1 MSCRLKSI
9 ASTLICVLLV
19 ACGSDSKP
27 ESSPISV
34 PTALAPA
41 PKVESDFVTFESAA
55 VRPLALS
62 ENGKR
67 LYVTNTPN
75 STLDIF
81 TLSDNGPEFELSV
94 PVGLEPVAVAL
105 NGQQAWVVNHL
116 SDSVSIIDISAA
128 IPHVVKTLLVGDEP
142 RDIVF
147 AGTEGTRAFITT
159 AHRGQNGPDDQ
170 PLDAQLAS
178 HSVARA
184 DVWVFDAID
193 TGASLG
199 GEPIKVVSLFGDTP
213 RAMTVSP
220 DGSRVYVAVMH
231 SGNRTTTI
239 AQVHRLA
246 KPGPSQSSDGAVQP
260 ETGLIVQF
268 DGKSWRDETGS
279 TTDLNNV
286 SYDDRVPFSLP
297 DYDVFG
303 LSANADLAVTQQISG
318 VGTTLFNMV
327 SNPVSGHVYVT
338 NTEALNVNRFEGHG
352 HTTTTV
358 RGNFV
363 QSRISILSDDGVQ
376 YRNLNK
382 HLDHSQQ
389 TASEQDR
396 QLSTAQ
402 PMGMTISN
410 DGSIL
415 YVAGF
420 GSNKVLAY
428 DTESLESDEFT
439 VDAAQQVKL
448 QGGGPV
454 AVVLDEAR
462 NRLYAL
468 TRFNNSVAVVDTNLL
483 AEIGSVAMANPEP
496 AHVIAGREFLYNAI
510 DNSSHGDS
518 SCGLCHVS
526 GDTDA
531 LAWDLG
537 NPDATVVSDPNEY
550 VNDLVRPPYPPVFH
564 PMKGPMTTQSFRGL
578 ANSGPMHWRGDRT
591 GQSAKEGESLELAA
605 FKEFNV
611 AFPELLG
618 RDTELDEEQMTLFA
632 QFALEIQYP
641 PNPIRA
647 LDNSLT
653 SDQAAGEHTYFN
665 EVTTMTE
672 GQDEQCNMCH
682 LIARI

>member
-1 MSCRLKSI
+1 MLSSFDQKDIAMISRFNSV
-9 ASTLICVLLV
+9 ASTCICVLLT
-19 ACGSDSKP
+19 ACGPAKNTGT
-27 ESSPISV
+27 ES
-34 PTALAPA
+34 LATDPA
-41 PKVESDFVTFESAA
+41 DAATTGQSNFVTFESAA

-62 ENGKR
+62 EDGNR

-81 TLSDNGPEFELSV
+81 ALSDNGPELQLSV

-105 NGQQAWVVNHL
+105 HGNHAWVVNHL
-116 SDSVSIIDISAA
+116 SDSVSIIDTSA
-128 IPHVVKTLLVGDEP
+128 PTPYVVKTLLVGDEP

-170 PLDAQLAS
+170 PVDAQLDS

-184 DVWVFDAID
+184 DVWVFDASD
-193 TGASLG
+193 TGDSLG
-199 GEPIKVVSLFGDTP
+199 GDPIEVVSLFGDTP

-220 DGSRVYVAVMH
+220 DGTRVYVAVMH

-239 AQVHRLA
+239 GEAHMLV
-246 KPGPSQSSDGAVQP
+246 KPGPIQSSDGVSQP
-260 ETGLIVQF
+260 DTGLIVQF
-268 DGKSWRDETGS
+268 DGTSWRDETGS
-279 TTDLNNV
+279 ATDLNNV
-286 SYDDRVPFSLP
+286 RYDERVPFSLP
-297 DYDVFG
+297 DYDVFE
-303 LSANADLAVTQQISG
+303 LSANVDLTVTQQISG
-318 VGTTLFNMV
+318 VGTTLFNMI
-327 SNPVSGHVYVT
+327 SNPDNGHVYVT

-352 HTTTTV
+352 LNSSTV

-363 QSRISILSDDGVQ
+363 QSRISVLSAEGVL

-382 HLDHSQQ
+382 HLDHSQP

-402 PMGMTISN
+402 PMGMAISS
-410 DGSIL
+410 DGSML

-420 GSNKVLAY
+420 GSNKVVAY
-428 DTESLESDEFT
+428 DTELLESDGFT
-439 VDAAQQVKL
+439 VNAAQQVKL

-468 TRFNNSVAVVDTNLL
+468 TRFNNSVAVVDTTLL
-483 AEIGSVAMANPEP
+483 AETNSVALANPEP
-496 AHVIAGREFLYNAI
+496 AHVVAGREFLYNAI

-537 NPDATVVSDPNEY
+537 NPDASVVSDPNEY
-550 VNDLVRPPYPPVFH
+550 AFAGISPNERAYDNAKLSWHGKQWSYA
-564 PMKGPMTTQSFRGL
+564 L
-578 ANSGPMHWRGDRT
+578 AR
-591 GQSAKEGESLELAA
+591 
-605 FKEFNV
+605 
-611 AFPELLG
+611 
-618 RDTELDEEQMTLFA
+618 
-632 QFALEIQYP
+632 
-641 PNPIRA
+641 
-647 LDNSLT
+647 
-653 SDQAAGEHTYFN
+653 
-665 EVTTMTE
+665 
-672 GQDEQCNMCH
+672 
-682 LIARI
+682 